1 MFITLS
7 TIFVPIKTGLT
18 FSLALEYIRLTAG
31 TEPPLAWSMPL
42 EVRPLEGEHD
52 CRLGLPLE
60 LGSMEEDREL
70 GSPGLPLVAD
80 SGLSGTDVLKFGGA
94 SSEKPG
100 ISEGFHGLDFT
111 VGEVPRDGTGFLD
124 VIGAGF
130 ETEEVDLAGGADT
143 LGALDGVDGRR
154 VGVAALDVDLDGG
167 KVGLAV
173 GVEDLAVDL
182 DGVEDLAGAV
192 GLAAGAVVLVAETEG
207 LVAETEGLVEG
218 KVALDVGVEDLEGLD
233 ADVNV
238 GRPVGVAGLDP
249 GPPDD
254 GGLRGPLEVF
264 NPGEE
269 TACLD
274 TKFVLVVG
282 SSCGFANCNNNYGMS
297 EQIDFMTS
305 SIFLTPISSIV
316 DCH

>member
-1 MFITLS
+1 
-7 TIFVPIKTGLT
+7 
-18 FSLALEYIRLTAG
+18 
-31 TEPPLAWSMPL
+31 MPL

-52 CRLGLPLE
+52 CRRGLPLE

-124 VIGAGF
+124 VVGPGF
-130 ETEEVDLAGGADT
+130 ETEEVDLVGGADT

-154 VGVAALDVDLDGG
+154 VGVAALGIDLDEG

-182 DGVEDLAGAV
+182 DKGVEDLAGAV
-192 GLAAGAVVLVAETEG
+192 GLAAGTVVLVAETEGLVAGPEG

-233 ADVNV
+233 TDVNV

-254 GGLRGPLEVF
+254 GGLRGPTLEVF

-269 TACLD
+269 AGCLD

-282 SSCGFANCNNNYGMS
+282 SSCVFANCNNNEGMS
-297 EQIDFMTS
+297 EQIDFTNS
-305 SIFLTPISSIV
+305 SIILTPN
-316 DCH
+316 HQW

>member
-1 MFITLS
+1 
-7 TIFVPIKTGLT
+7 
-18 FSLALEYIRLTAG
+18 
-31 TEPPLAWSMPL
+31 MPL
-42 EVRPLEGEHD
+42 GARPLEGEHD

-124 VIGAGF
+124 VVGVGL
-130 ETEEVDLAGGADT
+130 ETDLVGGADT

-182 DGVEDLAGAV
+182 DKGVEDLAGTV
-192 GLAAGAVVLVAETEG
+192 GLAAGTVVLVAETEG

-218 KVALDVGVEDLEGLD
+218 KVALDVGVEGLEGLD

-254 GGLRGPLEVF
+254 GGLRGPTLEVF

-269 TACLD
+269 AACLD

-282 SSCGFANCNNNYGMS
+282 SSCGFANCNNNEGMS
-297 EQIDFMTS
+297 EQIDFMNS
-305 SIFLTPISSIV
+305 SIILTPKSSMVTCLMDMEFKRIRYI
-316 DCH
+316 

>member
-18 FSLALEYIRLTAG
+18 LSLALEYIRLTAG
-31 TEPPLAWSMPL
+31 TEPPLAWCMPL

-111 VGEVPRDGTGFLD
+111 IGEVPRDGTGFLD

-130 ETEEVDLAGGADT
+130 ETEEADLVGGADT

-192 GLAAGAVVLVAETEG
+192 GLAAGAVVLVAGTEGLVAETEG

-282 SSCGFANCNNNYGMS
+282 SSCVFANCNNN
-297 EQIDFMTS
+297 
-305 SIFLTPISSIV
+305 
-316 DCH
+316 